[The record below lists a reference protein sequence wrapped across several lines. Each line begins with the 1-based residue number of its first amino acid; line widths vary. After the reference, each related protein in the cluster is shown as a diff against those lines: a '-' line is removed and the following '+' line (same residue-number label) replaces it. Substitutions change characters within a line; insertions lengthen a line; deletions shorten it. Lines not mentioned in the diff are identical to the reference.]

1 MRGSSAARRAP
12 GPRFAAV
19 GAEGPVALMKLVI
32 FGLTLSSSWGNGH
45 ATLWRGL
52 IRALTLRNHDVVFF
66 ERDAPYYAQHR
77 DLEALPGASLVL
89 YGEWPQIAARAR
101 SEARQAD
108 VAVITSYCPDA
119 RPAAALL
126 RGEAPGTLR
135 VFYDLD
141 TPVTLARLE
150 AGEPVEYLPE
160 GGMRDFDLVL
170 SYTGGGSLASLRE
183 RLGAR
188 RVAALYGH
196 VDPQAH
202 RPAPRDARF
211 SADLSYLGTYAP
223 DRQPALE
230 TLFIEPARRR
240 PARRFVLGGSG
251 YPADFPWARNIWFV
265 RHVAPPEHP
274 PFYSSSRLTLN
285 VTRRDMA
292 AMGFCPSGRLFE
304 AAACAT
310 PVLSDAWEG
319 IEQFFEPGEE
329 ILLAGSA
336 EEATAA
342 LDLPPA
348 ELARIGRAARERALD
363 EHTSDRRAAR
373 MLTLFDE
380 AGSRGS

>member
-1 MRGSSAARRAP
+1 
-12 GPRFAAV
+12 
-19 GAEGPVALMKLVI
+19 MKLVI

-52 IRALTLRNHDVVFF
+52 IRALTRRNHDVVFF
-66 ERDAPYYAQHR
+66 ERDVPYYAEHR
-77 DLEALPGASLVL
+77 DLAELPGAELVL
-89 YGEWPQIAARAR
+89 YPDWRRVASRAR

-108 VAVITSYCPDA
+108 VVVVTSYCPDA
-119 RPAAALL
+119 KSAAALV
-126 RGEAPGTLR
+126 RGEASGTLS

-150 AGEPVEYLPE
+150 AGETVEYLPE
-160 GGMRDFDLVL
+160 GGLRDFDLVL
-170 SYTGGGSLASLRE
+170 SYTGGAALEALRE

-202 RPAPRDARF
+202 RPAPPEERF
-211 SADLSYLGTYAP
+211 TADLSYLGTYAP

-230 TLFIEPARRR
+230 TLFVEPARRR

-251 YPADFPWARNIWFV
+251 YPPDFPWAGNIWFV

-319 IEQFFEPGEE
+319 IEHFFAPGEE

-342 LDLPPA
+342 LDLPPS

-363 EHTSDRRAAR
+363 EHTSDRRADR
-373 MLTLFDE
+373 MLSLFDH
-380 AGSRGS
+380 AASRES